1 MPRAK
6 PTKKA
11 RLTPRAKVKSKEMGN
26 RKITGVQLVSPGQS
40 IRTVSIAFSGDGRI
54 DDISTDRGGDVMV
67 DGVGELYALPGFI
80 DIHTHGANG
89 ADIASATKA
98 AVSNLAEAKLREGV
112 TTFLPTTWTTSAEHL
127 EAMVAA
133 AAAYRGDQTFSRAPS
148 LHIEGPYL
156 NASQAGAQD
165 PSLMR
170 LPDSEEI
177 ARLNQICPIG
187 IVSLAIELDGA
198 LPFIAKMKDL
208 GILTSAAHSAAT
220 MAEYR
225 LARQA
230 GLQHLTH
237 FCNQMSRLHHREIG
251 LVGAG
256 LLDPTVNLEMICDT
270 IHLCEDMIALVFKL
284 HSLDHIMLIT
294 DSIKASHLS
303 DGQYPQG
310 RSHIIVKDGAARIPE
325 GNLAGSTLQFHHG
338 LRHVARITG
347 LPLHD
352 LVKTTSTNQARTLGL
367 TDRGEIRPGLLGDI
381 VLLTKDYE
389 VEMTF
394 VGGELKYRR

>member
-1 MPRAK
+1 MR
-6 PTKKA
+6 
-11 RLTPRAKVKSKEMGN
+11 N
-26 RKITGVQLVSPGQS
+26 RKITGVQLVTPGQS
-40 IRTVSIAFSGDGRI
+40 IRPVSISFSGDGHI
-54 DDISTDRGGDVMV
+54 ADVSTDQGGDVIV
-67 DGVGELYALPGFI
+67 DGGGELFALPGFI

-89 ADIASATKA
+89 SDLACATRA
-98 AVSNLAEAKLREGV
+98 AVLNIAEAKLREGV
-112 TTFLPTTWTTSAEHL
+112 TTFLPTTWTTSAEHM

-133 AAAYRGDQTFSRAPS
+133 AAAYRSDQTFARTPS
-148 LHIEGPYL
+148 VHIEGPYL
-156 NASQAGAQD
+156 NVNQAGAQD

-177 ARLNQICPIG
+177 ARLNQICPIS
-187 IVSLAIELDGA
+187 IVSLAVELEGA
-198 LPFIAKMKDL
+198 IPFIAKMREL

-230 GLQHLTH
+230 GLRHLTH

-270 IHLCEDMIALVFKL
+270 IHLCEDMIELVFRH

-294 DSIKASHLS
+294 DSIKASHLP

-325 GNLAGSTLQFHHG
+325 GNLAGSTLQYHHA
-338 LRHVARITG
+338 LRHAARITS
-347 LPLHD
+347 LPLND
-352 LVKTTSTNQARTLGL
+352 LVKATSSNQATSLGL

-381 VLLTKDYE
+381 VLLTKDFE

>member
-1 MPRAK
+1 
-6 PTKKA
+6 
-11 RLTPRAKVKSKEMGN
+11 MGN
-26 RKITGVQLVSPGQS
+26 RKITGVQLVTPGQS
-40 IRTVSIAFSGDGRI
+40 IRPVTISFSGNGHIADV
-54 DDISTDRGGDVMV
+54 STDQGGDLIV
-67 DGVGELYALPGFI
+67 DGGGELFAFPGFI

-89 ADIASATKA
+89 SDLACATHA
-98 AVSNLAEAKLREGV
+98 AVSNIAEAKLREGV
-112 TTFLPTTWTTSAEHL
+112 TTFLPTTWTTSAEHM

-133 AAAYRGDQTFSRAPS
+133 AAAYQSDQTFARAPS
-148 LHIEGPYL
+148 VHIEGPYL
-156 NASQAGAQD
+156 NANQAGAQD

-177 ARLNQICPIG
+177 AGLNQIFPIS
-187 IVSLAIELDGA
+187 IVSLAVELDGA
-198 LPFIAKMKDL
+198 IPFIAKMREL
-208 GILTSAAHSAAT
+208 GIITSAAHSAAT
-220 MAEYR
+220 MAQFR

-270 IHLCEDMIALVFKL
+270 IHLCEDMIDLVFRL

-294 DSIKASHLS
+294 DSIKASHLR

-338 LRHVARITG
+338 LRHASRITG
-347 LPLHD
+347 LPLND
-352 LVKTTSTNQARTLGL
+352 LVKTTSTNQAVSLGL

-381 VLLTKDYE
+381 VLLTKDFE

-394 VGGELKYRR
+394 VGGELKYQR